1 MISKAKFLVKINNL
15 KKSGKMIKLMR
26 ATSEWIDDNIDT
38 LYENFL
44 KTSNRFDDS
53 ESKKRVMRQFTARS
67 KMMSGSKNITKKQF
81 SILYEKQQLKQ
92 KLLDAVENYLLK
104 KFTESKS
111 KNNAHI
117 QKHVDPH
124 REFIQKQFFV
134 ESNIGKVFKFFSG
147 A

>member
-67 KMMSGSKNITKKQF
+67 KMMSGSKNITKK
-81 SILYEKQQLKQ
+81 
-92 KLLDAVENYLLK
+92 
-104 KFTESKS
+104 
-111 KNNAHI
+111 
-117 QKHVDPH
+117 
-124 REFIQKQFFV
+124 
-134 ESNIGKVFKFFSG
+134 
-147 A
+147 